1 MAATQ
6 PKSLS
11 DLKNPSLLRHHGLI
25 NGQWVS
31 AHSSKSTFDVVDPAT
46 LSHLATLPEMDAKDA
61 QLAVEAA
68 HAAFKRD
75 DWRKTSARQRAR
87 MLRRWSDL
95 CHENAEDLALILTL
109 ENGKT
114 LQESRGEVVYG
125 ASFLEWFATQAEMT
139 HGENGE
145 FGPTAVGGKRG
156 RLIGGAVDSPDREP
170 EPEDHYDEAAA
181 WRCGVACSMEVCC
194 LQGAVRSIAG

>member
-6 PKSLS
+6 PKSLA
-11 DLKNPSLLRHHGLI
+11 DLKNPSLLRDRGLI

-31 AHSSKSTFDVVDPAT
+31 AASSKSTFDVVDPAT
-46 LSHLATLPEMDAKDA
+46 LSHLATLPEMDSKDA

-68 HAAFKRD
+68 HAAFK

-87 MLRRWSDL
+87 MLRKWSDL
-95 CHENAEDLALILTL
+95 CHENSEDLALILTL

-145 FGPTAVGGKRG
+145 FGSFGM
-156 RLIGGAVDSPDREP
+156 
-170 EPEDHYDEAAA
+170 
-181 WRCGVACSMEVCC
+181 ACCWTRQVMGWSVFF
-194 LQGAVRSIAG
+194 LG